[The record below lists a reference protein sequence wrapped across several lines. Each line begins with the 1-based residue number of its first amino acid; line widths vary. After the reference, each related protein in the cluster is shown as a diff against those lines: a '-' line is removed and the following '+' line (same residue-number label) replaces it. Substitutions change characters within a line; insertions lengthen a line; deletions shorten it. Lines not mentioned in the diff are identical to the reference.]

1 MADFNKMEYR
11 DSSTDNSKI
20 TSIYQN
26 ATTEE
31 NALPANYFD
40 SNSRNCKESSPVDFL
55 YLSTIRGGR
64 NMLTKTT
71 KRKRKGGNCGCN
83 MTGGDDDLGNIGTVN
98 EMGQQIGQQFDQSYD
113 QQPGQSYDDQQI
125 DQSYQEQTGQQNDQ
139 PYQEQTGQQNDQSY
153 QEQTDQSYDQQTG
166 GCFTCKKG
174 IKNITHIY
182 STVHI
187 IIPTLYSKYK
197 KGISMK
203 VTKIKKPKPKGVKK

>member
-1 MADFNKMEYR
+1 MEYR

-40 SNSRNCKESSPVDFL
+40 SNSKNCKESSPVDFL

-64 NMLTKTT
+64 KNLMK
-71 KRKRKGGNCGCN
+71 KGGNCGCN
-83 MTGGDDDLGNIGTVN
+83 MTGGNDDIDNIGAVD
-98 EMGQQIGQQFDQSYD
+98 EMGQPIR
-113 QQPGQSYDDQQI
+113 
-125 DQSYQEQTGQQNDQ
+125 QQN
-139 PYQEQTGQQNDQSY
+139 YG
-153 QEQTDQSYDQQTG
+153 QTDGQTDGQNYDETELQNG

-203 VTKIKKPKPKGVKK
+203 EKKIKKPKGVKK